1 MISSHD
7 SNDNHNDSDSAEPR
21 QAEAGAPFF
30 GPLLDTRTQIIRP
43 VRLLRVWVSEGLT
56 QANS

>member
-1 MISSHD
+1 MNGNNITD
-7 SNDNHNDSDSAEPR
+7 NDTNTDTNTNHNN
-21 QAEAGAPFF
+21 
-30 GPLLDTRTQIIRP
+30 IRP